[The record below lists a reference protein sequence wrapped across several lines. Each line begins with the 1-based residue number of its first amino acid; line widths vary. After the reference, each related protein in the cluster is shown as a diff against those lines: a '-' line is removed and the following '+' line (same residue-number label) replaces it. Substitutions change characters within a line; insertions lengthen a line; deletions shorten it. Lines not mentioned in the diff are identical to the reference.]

1 MDSVK
6 LLGLT
11 LLSLMITGILIVPFI
26 DFLYKVKLRRQ
37 NQKTRDMFDK
47 PTPTF
52 DKFNNW
58 KAGTPIGG
66 GALIIGVVVVLA
78 LWSYGIFNVTASFWE
93 VFVLIFGFVGFG
105 ALGLYDD
112 LKKLVDK
119 PSKYALFG
127 LRFRYKLLLQFI
139 LALLIALVMYFKL
152 GYSGIFIRG
161 FGLLDLGFIFIIVAA
176 FAIVSFVNA
185 ANITDGLDGLTSGLL
200 LICLGAFL
208 AISSAQLDQTLA
220 IFISILIGSL
230 AAFLYFNIYKARI
243 WLGDVGSMSLGAALA
258 IIGLLNGKIIALG
271 IIGGVFVI
279 EVGSSLLQLLSK
291 KYLHRK
297 LFPVAPFHLLLLQRG
312 WEEPKIVMRAWLLG
326 FFFAVLG
333 LFIAA
338 VSK

>member
-11 LLSLMITGILIVPFI
+11 LMSIVATGILIVPFI
-26 DFLYKVKLRRQ
+26 DFLYKIKLKRQ
-37 NQKTRDMFDK
+37 NQKTRDIFNK

-78 LWSYGIFNVTASFWE
+78 LWSYGIFNVQASFWE
-93 VFVLIFGFVGFG
+93 VFILLFTFISFGILGF
-105 ALGLYDD
+105 YDD
-112 LKKLVDK
+112 LKKLVDN
-119 PSKYALFG
+119 PNKYSLFG
-127 LRFRYKLLLQFI
+127 LRFRYKFILQFV
-139 LALLIALVMYFKL
+139 LAFIIALIMYFKL
-152 GYSGIFIRG
+152 GYSGVFIRG
-161 FGLLDLGFIFIIVAA
+161 FGLLDLGFIFIVVAA

-185 ANITDGLDGLTSGLL
+185 VNITDGLDGLATGLL

-208 AISSAQLDQTLA
+208 AISSTELDQTLA

-230 AAFLYFNIYKARI
+230 VAFLYFNIFKARI
-243 WLGDVGSMSLGAALA
+243 WLGDVGSMSLGAILA
-258 IIGLLNGKIIALG
+258 VIGLLNGKIIALAV
-271 IIGGVFVI
+271 IGGVFVI
-279 EVGSSLLQLLSK
+279 EVGSSLIQLLSK

-297 LFPVAPFHLLLLQRG
+297 VFPVAPFHLFLLKRG
-312 WEEPKIVMRAWLLG
+312 WEEPKIVMRAWLFG
-326 FFFAVLG
+326 FFFAILG

-338 VSK
+338 ISK